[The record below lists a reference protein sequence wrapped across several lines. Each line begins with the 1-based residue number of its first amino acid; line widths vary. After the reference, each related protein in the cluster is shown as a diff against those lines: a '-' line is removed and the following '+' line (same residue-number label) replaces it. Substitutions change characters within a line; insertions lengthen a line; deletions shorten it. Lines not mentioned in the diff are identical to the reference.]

1 MSSHG
6 TQHRHTRNVL
16 VIGAANRHLVSWPN
30 EPCVALS
37 LSLRGI
43 RFLSVAVSTINR
55 GVLRGGRTVRRS
67 FGPR

>member
-37 LSLRGI
+37 LSLS
-43 RFLSVAVSTINR
+43 LSLSLFVA
-55 GVLRGGRTVRRS
+55 
-67 FGPR
+67 